1 MNNMPK
7 NKGFTLIEIIV
18 SVAIFVIVMTIA
30 IGAVL
35 SAVDANRKAQ
45 SISVVINNLNLAV
58 ESMVRDLRTG
68 KNYATVSGCESTDAC
83 ISFEDRLGRTVEYS
97 LIEPS
102 LENGYIEKNVTSVAN
117 AYDEGRITSDEI
129 LIEKAEFKLEGE
141 STSDGPERILVR
153 LKGYAGTGKT
163 RSEFNIQTVVT
174 SRTLDIND

>member
-45 SISVVINNLNLAV
+45 SINVVINNLNLAV

-68 KNYATVSGCESTDAC
+68 KDYSYPSGCGGQGTC
-83 ISFEDRLGRTVEYS
+83 ISFEDRSERDIEYHFVEAS
-97 LIEPS
+97 GS
-102 LENGYIEKNVTSVAN
+102 GYIVKNILLGGN
-117 AYDEGRITSDEI
+117 DYDAGRITSEEV
-129 LIEKAEFKLEGE
+129 LIEEAEFKLVGEG
-141 STSDGPERILVR
+141 TTDGPERILVR

>member
-45 SISVVINNLNLAV
+45 SINVVINNLNLAV

-68 KNYATVSGCESTDAC
+68 NDYSYPSGCRGQGTC
-83 ISFEDRLGRTVEYS
+83 ISFEDRSGRTIEYRF
-97 LIEPS
+97 IEIAGNS
-102 LENGYIEKNVTSVAN
+102 GYIEKNILSVGN
-117 AYDEGRITSDEI
+117 DYDAGRITSEEV
-129 LIEKAEFKLEGE
+129 LVEEAEFKLEGDGNN
-141 STSDGPERILVR
+141 DGPERILVR

-163 RSEFNIQTVVT
+163 RSDFNIQTVVT

>member
-1 MNNMPK
+1 MPK

-18 SVAIFVIVMTIA
+18 SVAIFVIVMVIA

-45 SISVVINNLNLAV
+45 SVNVVINNLNLAV

-68 KNYATVSGCESTDAC
+68 KNYATVSGCVSSDAC
-83 ISFEDRLGRTVEYS
+83 ISFEDRLGRTIEYS
-97 LIEPS
+97 LITPS
-102 LENGYIEKNVTSVAN
+102 QDNRYIEKNVVTAGN
-117 AYDEGRITSDEI
+117 DYDEGRITSKEV
-129 LIEKAEFKLEGE
+129 LVEEAEFKLVGD
-141 STSDGPERILVR
+141 STNDGPERILVR

-163 RSEFNIQTVVT
+163 RSDFNIQTVIT